1 MNGISTSKGQG
12 KDVSNACIRDIFLHR
27 NNSLK
32 ILRSYIRGK
41 NALKLDIKEFL
52 NIYPNMVEIRQ
63 TNDLKHPKNNRSM
76 GKKGEIKEFSRKS
89 RREFIKLFCKMTDKL
104 VLWQD
109 VTFSDDVMQDKVKR
123 KKVSNKA
130 LERFRRIVIE
140 KYKSIKVAYKREW
153 QPRKSGDLKGEH
165 IPHFHMF
172 MSVPDAREDYELI
185 DLAIELARIWVD
197 CTGTKEIA
205 KAQRV
210 AIHPKSYRIIK
221 DQKQA
226 IKYATKYIT
235 KPGGNWADESIGRS
249 WGTIGRFNIAKPDKR
264 EMTPTE
270 MVSVKRRFRKIA
282 PKKHPIQKALRLKET
297 PTFLI
302 IQENTVNRI
311 IEHAQ
316 RQLENKRL
324 DVSEGKGDQN

>member
-1 MNGISTSKGQG
+1 MNDISTLKDQG
-12 KDVSNACIRDIFLHR
+12 KDVSTACIRDIFLHR
-27 NNSLK
+27 KNSVK

-41 NALKLDIKEFL
+41 SALKIDFKEVL

-63 TNDLKHPKNNRSM
+63 TNDLKQSRNKGSA
-76 GKKGEIKEFSRKS
+76 GKKDIIKEFSRKS

-109 VTFSDDVMQDKVKR
+109 VTFSDDVMQNKLKR
-123 KKVSNKA
+123 KEVSNKS
-130 LERFRRIVIE
+130 LERFRRVVIE
-140 KYKSIKVAYKREW
+140 KYSAIKVAYKREW

-172 MSVPDAREDYELI
+172 MSVPDASEDYEVI
-185 DLAIELARIWVD
+185 DLAIELAKIWVD
-197 CTGTKEIA
+197 CTGTKEIS
-205 KAQRV
+205 KARRV
-210 AIHPKSYRIIK
+210 ALHPKSYRIIK
-221 DQKQA
+221 NQKQA

-249 WGTIGRFNIAKPDKR
+249 WGTIGKFNIAEPDKR
-264 EMTPTE
+264 EMTPAE

-282 PKKHPIQKALRLKET
+282 PKKHPIQKALRQKES

-302 IQENTVNRI
+302 VNENTVNRI
-311 IEHAQ
+311 IEHTQ
-316 RQLENKRL
+316 SQLENDCL
-324 DVSEGKGDQN
+324 DFFEGKGDQN

>member
-1 MNGISTSKGQG
+1 
-12 KDVSNACIRDIFLHR
+12 
-27 NNSLK
+27 
-32 ILRSYIRGK
+32 
-41 NALKLDIKEFL
+41 
-52 NIYPNMVEIRQ
+52 MVEIRQ
-63 TNDLKHPKNNRSM
+63 TNDLKQSRNKDSA
-76 GKKGEIKEFSRKS
+76 GKKDIIKEFSRKS

-109 VTFSDDVMQDKVKR
+109 VTFSDDVMQDKLKR
-123 KKVSNKA
+123 KEVSNKA
-130 LERFRRIVIE
+130 LNRFRRVVIE
-140 KYKSIKVAYKREW
+140 KYSAIKVAYKREW

-172 MSVPDAREDYELI
+172 MSVPDAREDDELI

-197 CTGTKEIA
+197 STGTKEIE

-221 DQKQA
+221 NQKQA

-249 WGTIGRFNIAKPDKR
+249 WGTIGKFNIAEPERR
-264 EMTPTE
+264 EMTPEE

-282 PKKHPIQKALRLKET
+282 PKKHPIQKALRQKES

-302 IQENTVNRI
+302 VNENTVNRI
-311 IEHAQ
+311 IEHTES
-316 RQLENKRL
+316 QLENDCL
-324 DVSEGKGDQN
+324 DFFEGKGDQN